1 MCCLRDSTLALI
13 CSVLLKCGI
22 SHSNV
27 YGCPMQQVEV
37 KGSAGGRGAA
47 YSRCY
52 TIKDCKTEYEG
63 GNLGELS
70 VTN

>member
-1 MCCLRDSTLALI
+1 ME
-13 CSVLLKCGI
+13 GI
-22 SHSNV
+22 
-27 YGCPMQQVEV
+27 
-37 KGSAGGRGAA
+37 GGGGAGAA
-47 YSRCY
+47 FSRCY